1 MGGGAGLGTLAPS
14 GFAEHRPPAVVATD
28 TPHGAVTRCLS
39 GLAGLVGEEPVAELG
54 VIRVGVD
61 QFVRQVGVV
70 EVAVGDAA
78 PAWKPEPLL
87 SSKTDVAAARNE
99 RLARQAEAAIHLY
112 GDRPVIAAGST
123 GSIPATANL
132 LAAIADLP
140 RGAEDYYLGFSGAPS
155 VELWLPNRRTALF
168 YAIGGGAGY
177 INAKG
182 VPGGQGQKFTLNW
195 FTQFGLRHQLSQRT
209 AVAGSAY
216 FVHHSN
222 LGMTDPNPG
231 IDALGLSLGLIWNFD

>member
-1 MGGGAGLGTLAPS
+1 MTTGLVATLAMALGVGGALAQALP
-14 GFAEHRPPAVVATD
+14 AEHAEWSVETGYLSKIKHNSPLDYRVVPTQLVWRSPAAFD
-28 TPHGAVTRCLS
+28 LWRHEDGSR
-39 GLAGLVGEEPVAELG
+39 
-54 VIRVGVD
+54 
-61 QFVRQVGVV
+61 
-70 EVAVGDAA
+70 
-78 PAWKPEPLL
+78 LL
-87 SSKTDVAAARNE
+87 FRH
-99 RLARQAEAAIHLY
+99 RLA
-112 GDRPVIAAGST
+112 
-123 GSIPATANL
+123 L
-132 LAAIADLP
+132 LAETLP

>member
-1 MGGGAGLGTLAPS
+1 MARAVSARMTTGLVATLAMALGAGGALAQALP
-14 GFAEHRPPAVVATD
+14 AEHAEWSVETGYLSKIKHNSPLDYRVVPTQLVWRSPAAFD
-28 TPHGAVTRCLS
+28 LWRHEDGSR
-39 GLAGLVGEEPVAELG
+39 
-54 VIRVGVD
+54 
-61 QFVRQVGVV
+61 
-70 EVAVGDAA
+70 
-78 PAWKPEPLL
+78 LL
-87 SSKTDVAAARNE
+87 FRH
-99 RLARQAEAAIHLY
+99 RLA
-112 GDRPVIAAGST
+112 
-123 GSIPATANL
+123 L
-132 LAAIADLP
+132 LAETLP

>member
-1 MGGGAGLGTLAPS
+1 MARA
-14 GFAEHRPPAVVATD
+14 AT
-28 TPHGAVTRCLS
+28 VCMFKR
-39 GLAGLVGEEPVAELG
+39 
-54 VIRVGVD
+54 
-61 QFVRQVGVV
+61 
-70 EVAVGDAA
+70 
-78 PAWKPEPLL
+78 
-87 SSKTDVAAARNE
+87 VAAALALALGSVAAMAQQLPADHAEWSVETGYLTKIKHNSPLDYRVVPTQLVWRSPAAFDLWRHE
-99 RLARQAEAAIHLY
+99 DGSRLLFRHRLA
-112 GDRPVIAAGST
+112 
-123 GSIPATANL
+123 L
-132 LAAIADLP
+132 LAETLP

-155 VELWLPNRRTALF
+155 IELWLPNRRTALF

-182 VPGGQGQKFTLNW
+182 VPGGQGQNFTLNW
-195 FTQFGLRHQLSQRT
+195 FTQFGVRHQLSQRT

>member
-1 MGGGAGLGTLAPS
+1 MVRAVLARMTTGLVAALALALGAGAALAQALPADR
-14 GFAEHRPPAVVATD
+14 AEWAVETGYLTKIKHNSPLDYRVVPTQLVWRSPAAFD
-28 TPHGAVTRCLS
+28 LWRHEDGSR
-39 GLAGLVGEEPVAELG
+39 
-54 VIRVGVD
+54 
-61 QFVRQVGVV
+61 
-70 EVAVGDAA
+70 
-78 PAWKPEPLL
+78 LL
-87 SSKTDVAAARNE
+87 FRH
-99 RLARQAEAAIHLY
+99 RLA
-112 GDRPVIAAGST
+112 
-123 GSIPATANL
+123 L
-132 LAAIADLP
+132 LAETLP